1 MLLIFIST
9 YKKKINFKLFSILM
23 MVVILT
29 VFFSSENLKN
39 RYLRTFD
46 QIKKSIKDEEKNIFI
61 NSKHFYN
68 YKLGYDIFKEN
79 IFFGV
84 STKKFR
90 WACKEKK
97 NLDEKMLSF
106 GCSTHPHQTYI
117 EILAEHGIMGFFIIF
132 SSFILFIR
140 KRIKEFF
147 KNKNFIKLS
156 ATIYLISLWIPF
168 LPFGSFFSTSAFSLI
183 AINLALA
190 RTYNN

>member
-1 MLLIFIST
+1 
-9 YKKKINFKLFSILM
+9 M

-97 NLDEKMLSF
+97 KK
-106 GCSTHPHQTYI
+106 
-117 EILAEHGIMGFFIIF
+117 ILMKKCFLLAAQLIH
-132 SSFILFIR
+132 
-140 KRIKEFF
+140 IKP
-147 KNKNFIKLS
+147 I
-156 ATIYLISLWIPF
+156 
-168 LPFGSFFSTSAFSLI
+168 
-183 AINLALA
+183 
-190 RTYNN
+190 